1 MSKYDTLIVIT
12 PRDFR
17 RLAPNYKRLMAFMPE
32 GKLLF
37 VGSSEVEDLAMRL
50 KLGDRVGFI
59 NEDDIL
65 PFRKVHAVMEKHTL
79 PIRGGKDLPRGWT
92 GWYYQQFLKMQY
104 ARMCRDDYYL
114 MWDGDTIP
122 CRKIQMFDE
131 TDGMPF
137 MDLKK
142 EFHREYFV
150 TIEKLFSGMKRNSE
164 YSFIAEHMLFRTDI
178 MINMMKD
185 IEDNERLKGESFWEK
200 ILLSIPPD
208 RIEQSSFSEFET
220 YGTYC
225 SYRYADAYHQR
236 RWHSFRLGAEF
247 FDPETIS
254 DRDYEW
260 LGKDFDAISFEK
272 NQSVREDHKNL
283 FDNPEYQKK
292 LTAKQMLVVAQDAFE
307 DGYLELWEEEDED
320 LKRVLEAMRKP

>member
-12 PRDFR
+12 PKDFR
-17 RLAPNYKRLMAFMPE
+17 RLASNYKRLVNFMPE
-32 GKLLF
+32 GRLLF
-37 VGSSEVEDLAMRL
+37 VGNNEVGVLTDQLR
-50 KLGDRVGFI
+50 LGDRVGFI
-59 NEDDIL
+59 NEDEIL
-65 PFRKVHAVMEKHTL
+65 PFHQVHRVMEAHTL
-79 PIRGGKDLPRGWT
+79 PVRGGKELPRGWT

-104 ARMCRDDYYL
+104 AKICTDEYYL

-122 CRKIQMFDE
+122 CRKIQMFDN
-131 TDGMPF
+131 TDDMPF

-142 EFHREYFV
+142 EFHKEYFV
-150 TIEKLFSGMKRNSE
+150 TIERLFPGMKKKSE
-164 YSFIAEHMLFRTDI
+164 FSFIAEHMLFRTDI
-178 MINMMKD
+178 MKKLINS
-185 IEDNERLKGESFWEK
+185 IEDNENLRGEAFWEK
-200 ILLSIPPD
+200 IILSIPPEQ
-208 RIEQSSFSEFET
+208 IEQTSFSEFET

-225 SYRYADAYHQR
+225 SYRYSNAYRQR

-307 DGYLELWEEEDED
+307 DGYLELWEEDDED
-320 LKRVLEAMRKP
+320 LKRVLEAMQKP